1 MTVAEIYKSTVDELN
16 TAGVPEAEENAR
28 LLLEAYFGIKR
39 IDILTEPGRNID
51 EANYEA
57 FCASLERRKKR
68 EPIQHILG
76 KTCFM
81 GLDFKITPDALIP
94 RPDTEILV
102 EEVLR
107 NLSDG
112 SRILDL
118 CTGSGCILIS
128 LLKFSNYCEG
138 VGIDISEKALA
149 LARENADTILGK
161 RKGSGSDAD
170 GLTGEN
176 AAIEF
181 IQGDLFEP
189 LRERN
194 REDDRFDIIVSNPPY
209 IKSDVIATLE
219 PEVRDHEP
227 MIALDGL
234 NNGLYFYEKII
245 PQAAAFLAPGGM
257 LFFEIG
263 FDQGEDVSSL
273 MKKQGYID
281 VNIVKD
287 YSSLNRVV
295 YGTKSVLM

>member
-16 TAGVPEAEENAR
+16 TVGVPEAEENAR
-28 LLLEAYFGIKR
+28 LLLEAYFGVKR
-39 IDILTEPGRNID
+39 IDILVEPGKSID
-51 EANYEA
+51 ESHYEDFRA
-57 FCASLERRKKR
+57 ALDRRKKR

-81 GLDFKITPDALIP
+81 GLDFKITPDVLIP

-112 SRILDL
+112 SRVLDL
-118 CTGSGCILIS
+118 CTGSGCILTS

-149 LARENADTILGK
+149 LARENAESILGS
-161 RKGSGSDAD
+161 RNGSESDTD
-170 GLTGEN
+170 GPAGDK
-176 AAIEF
+176 AVIEF
-181 IQGDLFEP
+181 LQGDLFEP
-189 LRERN
+189 LRERSGK
-194 REDDRFDIIVSNPPY
+194 DDRFDIIVSNPPY
-209 IKSDVIATLE
+209 IRSEVIDTLE

-227 MIALDGL
+227 RIALDGL
-234 NNGLYFYEKII
+234 NNGLYFYERII
-245 PQAAAFLAPGGM
+245 PEAVSFLAPGGM
-257 LFFEIG
+257 LFFETG
-263 FDQGEDVSSL
+263 FDQGSDVADL

-287 YSSLNRVV
+287 YSGLDRVV

>member
-1 MTVAEIYKSTVDELN
+1 MTVAEIYKTTKEELLG
-16 TAGVPEAEENAR
+16 AGVPEPEENTR
-28 LLLEAYFGIKR
+28 LLLEAFFGIKR
-39 IDILTEPGRNID
+39 IDILTEPEKLLD
-51 EANYEA
+51 ESRVPDFRAA
-57 FCASLERRKKR
+57 VERRKKR
-68 EPIQHILG
+68 EPVQHILG
-76 KTCFM
+76 RTCFM

-118 CTGSGCILIS
+118 CTGSGCILTS

-138 VGIDISEKALA
+138 VGVDISEKALA
-149 LARENADTILGK
+149 LARENAESILG
-161 RKGSGSDAD
+161 RRDTPESDNEGMA
-170 GLTGEN
+170 GEG

-181 IQGDLFEP
+181 LQGDLFEP
-189 LRERN
+189 VRKG
-194 REDDRFDIIVSNPPY
+194 DRFDIIVSNPPY
-209 IKSDVIATLE
+209 IKSDVIGTLE

-227 MIALDGL
+227 RIALDGL
-234 NNGLYFYEKII
+234 NNGLYFYNKII
-245 PQAAAFLAPGGM
+245 PEAASFLAPGGM

-263 FDQGEDVSSL
+263 YDQGEEVSGL
-273 MKKQGYID
+273 MKNEGYVD

-287 YSSLNRVV
+287 YSGLDRVV